1 MNPELQ
7 KHFENIRQ
15 LIRQGQRRAIQM
27 ANSELLQVYWQV
39 GAYVQHRIQVSD
51 YGDKVVDELVAW
63 MKENEPGIKGFDR
76 RSIYRMQEF
85 YRAWHE
91 LDWGT
96 WVGKNFPFVAAV
108 SPQIQLIE
116 DQPSE
121 IVGTVSPQFKAM
133 PSLLS
138 KLSWS
143 HHLELLGKTSSPEEK
158 IFYLLLSIKENY
170 SLRDLRRQLASG
182 IYERQK
188 LSKHDLA
195 KAEHPGA
202 QLIPQIF
209 KDQYIFEFLD
219 LPEPF
224 SERDLQK
231 GLISRLKQ
239 FILELGRDF
248 LFVGEEYRLQVG
260 MKDYYTDLLFFHRE
274 LECLVVFELKIDDF
288 KPEYLGK
295 INFYLEAL
303 DRDVKKPNENPSIGV
318 LLCKTKDK
326 EVVEYAMS
334 RNISPALVAEYK
346 TKLIDKALLQR
357 MLHEW
362 AEKINENE

>member
-1 MNPELQ
+1 MKPELQ
-7 KHFENIRQ
+7 QHFENIRQ
-15 LIRQGQRRAIQM
+15 LIRNGQTRAIQ
-27 ANSELLQVYWQV
+27 AVYAELLQVYWQV
-39 GAYVQHRIQVSD
+39 GAYLHDRLKEAD
-51 YGDKVVDELVAW
+51 YGAKVVDEFVNW
-63 MKENEPGIKGFDR
+63 MKEHEPGMKGFDK

-85 YRAWHE
+85 YIAWHAV
-91 LDWGT
+91 DWKALI
-96 WVGKNFPFVAAV
+96 GKNMP
-108 SPQIQLIE
+108 
-116 DQPSE
+116 
-121 IVGTVSPQFKAM
+121 IVGAPPPQLQTIENQESKIAVAPPPQFNSM
-133 PSLLS
+133 PAILS

-143 HHLELLGKTSSPEEK
+143 HHLELLGKTKSAEEK
-158 IFYLLLSIKENY
+158 LFYLLLSIKDNY
-170 SLRDLRRQLASG
+170 SYRDLRRQIASG
-182 IYERQK
+182 LYERQK
-188 LSKHDLA
+188 LSSRDLS
-195 KAEHPGA
+195 KTEHPAA

-219 LPEPF
+219 LPEPHTE
-224 SERDLQK
+224 SDLQK
-231 GLISRLKQ
+231 GLIKRLKH

-260 MKDYYTDLLFFHRE
+260 MNDYRADLLFFHRE
-274 LECLVVFELKIDDF
+274 LQCLVVFELKTEAF

-303 DRDVKKPNENPSIGV
+303 DRDVKKPHENPSIGV

-334 RNISPALVAEYK
+334 RNMSPALVAEYK

-362 AEKINENE
+362 AEKISEKG